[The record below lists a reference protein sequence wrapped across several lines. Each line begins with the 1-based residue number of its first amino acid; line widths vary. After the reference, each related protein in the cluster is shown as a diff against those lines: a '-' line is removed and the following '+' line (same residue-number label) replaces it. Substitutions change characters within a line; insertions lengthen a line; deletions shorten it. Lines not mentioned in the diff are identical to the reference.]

1 MTGAPGAAMNK
12 YHDRRFRGR
21 GRIDIQHLVRRR
33 PIGDPPGRTE
43 TGADQLAFAGAAL
56 VQLVAIWRID
66 RLVVGVVKLFLIHVK
81 PDAGP
86 LGPRR
91 SLLRSSAG
99 RNHGGGSS
107 ADDGPAA
114 HQISFAAIAVHR
126 ASAVPRAVEAAHN
139 SRRTKY

>member
-12 YHDRRFRGR
+12 YHDRRFRVR

-33 PIGDPPGRTE
+33 PVGDTLGLTE
-43 TGADQLAFAGAAL
+43 TGAHRLAFAGAAL
-56 VQLVAIWRID
+56 VQLVAIWRVD

-86 LGPRR
+86 LGTGR
-91 SLLRSSAG
+91 SLLRSRAG
-99 RNHGGGSS
+99 RNRGGGSS

-114 HQISFAAIAVHR
+114 HQ
-126 ASAVPRAVEAAHN
+126 
-139 SRRTKY
+139 

>member
-12 YHDRRFRGR
+12 YHDRRFRGP

-33 PIGDPPGRTE
+33 PIGDPLRRTE
-43 TGADQLAFAGAAL
+43 TGTDKFACAGAAL
-56 VQLVAIWRID
+56 VELIAIWRVD

-81 PDAGP
+81 PDARP
-86 LGPRR
+86 LGARR

-99 RNHGGGSS
+99 RNHGGGSG

-114 HQISFAAIAVHR
+114 HQVSFAAIAVHR
-126 ASAVPRAVEAAHN
+126 VSAVPCAVEAAHN

>member
-12 YHDRRFRGR
+12 YHDRRFRVR

-33 PIGDPPGRTE
+33 PVGDTPGRTE

-56 VQLVAIWRID
+56 VELIAIWRVD

-86 LGPRR
+86 LGARR
-91 SLLRSSAG
+91 GLLCNGAG
-99 RNHGGGSS
+99 RNHGGGSG
-107 ADDGPAA
+107 ANDGPAA

-126 ASAVPRAVEAAHN
+126 TSGVSRAVEAAHN

>member
-12 YHDRRFRGR
+12 YHDRRFRVG

-33 PIGDPPGRTE
+33 PIGDTLGLTE
-43 TGADQLAFAGAAL
+43 TGADKLAFAGAAL
-56 VQLVAIWRID
+56 VQLVAIWRVD

-86 LGPRR
+86 LAARR

-99 RNHGGGSS
+99 RNHSGSGG
-107 ADDGPAA
+107 ANDGPAA
-114 HQISFAAIAVHR
+114 HQISLAAIAVHHASR
-126 ASAVPRAVEAAHN
+126 ANAIE
-139 SRRTKY
+139 

>member
-12 YHDRRFRGR
+12 YHDRRFRVR
-21 GRIDIQHLVRRR
+21 GRIDIQHLGRRR
-33 PIGDPPGRTE
+33 PIGDPPRRTE
-43 TGADQLAFAGAAL
+43 TGADKLAFAGAAL
-56 VQLVAIWRID
+56 VQLIAIWRVD

-86 LGPRR
+86 LRARR

-99 RNHGGGSS
+99 RNHRGGSS

-126 ASAVPRAVEAAHN
+126 TSGISRVVEAAQ
-139 SRRTKY
+139 